1 MDSNNLEL
9 RKLTNEN
16 FHFIWEKA
24 KIGDLDSL
32 TDEER
37 WFAKVM
43 LDHQDEYFNQFEMAD
58 LTYDHEYD
66 VDSEENP
73 FLHIMLHSAM
83 ERQMEA
89 RDPIETYQ
97 FYNSMRKKKL
107 SHHDT
112 IHIMGIIFFH
122 FLFDVRKNQREFDM
136 EGYISL
142 LKKLKNKN
150 PEKIYDFM
158 RSYR

>member
-122 FLFDVRKNQREFDM
+122 FLFDVMKNQREFDM
-136 EGYISL
+136 EGYKSL

-158 RSYR
+158 RSYG